1 MLNLLNM
8 KFKLIIF
15 ILLINQPLIA
25 QNYISVG
32 ANKYFLGCKLNKK
45 EYLKIPESNYP
56 QTRGLEK
63 LQTSFSLSKFLPE
76 VGSQGYTG
84 TCTSWATSYYTLSLL
99 YNIENHSNISF
110 SPFFLYN
117 NLKSSKDSA
126 CLDGIYIFEALDFLK
141 YKGGIP
147 SSKYLD
153 QCRLNKDTSTK
164 NWDLA
169 INYRIKNYKSIGQD
183 NRIQRIKKS
192 LSLLKP
198 IVIAINT
205 PDSFAT
211 SLNGDTWDGIVDDMR
226 GGHALSLVGY
236 DDNKEGGCFEIINS
250 WGKEWGN
257 NGKIWIKYSDFEKL
271 VYEVYEVTGYT
282 KKELDRFG
290 IKNSFEGAIKIFDKE
305 GKTLEEE
312 ISIDEELYNMIYDS
326 TDFTIDT
333 NVNEID
339 TIFSL
344 DDTIIDSEMKNIEAT
359 GDQDDIINDLNN
371 FKPKILEY
379 NFENQYLLDYDKEL
393 KFKITNFDSAYIY
406 LFSYDD
412 VYSTI
417 TPIAKNNNSVI
428 YLNKKK
434 SDIILPETNYLK
446 LENYSSFSKKYAL
459 LVSKEIIND
468 NRIEEI
474 CGKNYNSI
482 TDFINFNFEY
492 DLVLKT
498 PEKFE
503 SGFKLKNDPGKI
515 LPIIINIVNKQL
527 E

>member
-1 MLNLLNM
+1 M
-8 KFKLIIF
+8 KLRLIIF
-15 ILLINQPLIA
+15 ILLINQSLIA

-32 ANKYFLGCKLNKK
+32 ANKYFLGCKLDKK
-45 EYLKIPESNYP
+45 EYSRVPESNYP
-56 QTRGLEK
+56 KTRGLEK
-63 LQTSFSLSKFLPE
+63 LQNSFSLSKYLPE
-76 VGSQGYTG
+76 VGNQGNTG

-99 YNIENHSNISF
+99 YNIENDKQKFSF

-117 NLKSSKDSA
+117 NIKEIKDSA
-126 CLDGIYIFEALDFLK
+126 CQNGASIAEALEFLK
-141 YKGGIP
+141 YKGGIL

-153 QCRLNKDTSTK
+153 QCRFNKDTSTK

-205 PDSFAT
+205 PYSFAT

-226 GGHALSLVGY
+226 GGHALSLIGY

-250 WGKEWGN
+250 WGKEWGD

-282 KKELDRFG
+282 NKELERFRK
-290 IKNSFEGAIKIFDKE
+290 KNNFEGAIKIFDKE

-312 ISIDEELYNMIYDS
+312 KSIDLELYDMNYDS
-326 TDFTIDT
+326 TDFIIDT
-333 NVNEID
+333 NVNAID

-344 DDTIIDSEMKNIEAT
+344 DDTIIDSDIKNLEAMSN
-359 GDQDDIINDLNN
+359 QDEIMNDLNN

-379 NFENQYLLDYDKEL
+379 TFENQYLLDYDKEF
-393 KFKITNFDSAYIY
+393 KFKITNSDSAYIY

-417 TPIAKNNNSVI
+417 TPITKNNNSVI

-434 SDIILPETNYLK
+434 PDIILPETNYLK
-446 LENYSSFSKKYAL
+446 LENYSSFLKKYAL

-474 CGKNYNSI
+474 CGKNYKSI
-482 TDFINFNFEY
+482 SDFINFNFEY

-498 PEKFE
+498 PEKFG
-503 SGFKLKNDPGKI
+503 SGFQLKNDPGKI
-515 LPIIINIVNKQL
+515 LPIIINIVNRQL